1 MTDQP
6 HLLVEKDGHI
16 ATVTM
21 NRPDSKNALSSEL
34 IVRMYD
40 AWVDIN
46 ADDDIRVVILTG
58 AGGDFCA
65 GADLKDMA
73 GGYGETEW
81 TKRAKEDPELPFKA
95 LLRHYQLDKPMI
107 AAVEGYA
114 VAGGTELLQV
124 CDVRVAAEGSTFG
137 LAEVKRAL
145 FPIAGSTVRL
155 PRQIPYAWAM
165 DILLTG
171 DSIDAETALRIGLIS
186 RLAPKGKALETA
198 REVAETI
205 AANGPLSV
213 KAIKASVRAALG
225 LTEAD
230 GLARELEI
238 GLPIFGTKDA
248 QEGPRAF
255 AQKRPPVYTGE

>member
-1 MTDQP
+1 MSDQP
-6 HLLVEKDGHI
+6 HLLVEKDRHVV
-16 ATVTM
+16 TVTM
-21 NRPDSKNALSSEL
+21 NRPENRNALSAEM
-34 IVRMYD
+34 IARMYD
-40 AWVDIN
+40 AWEMIN
-46 ADDDIRVVILTG
+46 GDDEVRVAILTG

-65 GADLKDMA
+65 GADLKAMA
-73 GGYGETEW
+73 GGYGEDEW
-81 TKRAKEDPELPFKA
+81 TRRSKEDPELPFKA
-95 LLRHYQLDKPMI
+95 LLRHYRLEKPMI

-171 DSIDAETALRIGLIS
+171 DFVDAETAYRIGLIS
-186 RLAPKGKALETA
+186 RLTPQGGALAEATK
-198 REVAETI
+198 VAETI

-213 KAIKASVRAALG
+213 KAIKRCVTETIGLPEIDALKV
-225 LTEAD
+225 
-230 GLARELEI
+230 ELEI

-248 QEGPRAF
+248 REGPKAFSEKRA
-255 AQKRPPVYTGE
+255 PNYTGE

>member
-1 MTDQP
+1 MSEQP
-6 HLLVEKDGHI
+6 HLTVDKDGHI

-21 NRPDSKNALSSEL
+21 NRPDQKNALSAEM
-34 IVRMYD
+34 IARMYD
-40 AWVDIN
+40 AWVQIN
-46 ADDDIRVVILTG
+46 EDDDIRVAILTG
-58 AGGDFCA
+58 AGDDFCA

-81 TKRAKEDPELPFKA
+81 TKRAKDDPDLPFKA
-95 LLRHYQLDKPMI
+95 LLRHYDLDKPMI

-171 DSIDAETALRIGLIS
+171 DFIDAETALRIGLVS
-186 RLAPKGKALETA
+186 RLAPAGKALETA
-198 REVAETI
+198 RELAETI
-205 AANGPLSV
+205 ASNGPLSV
-213 KAIKASVRAALG
+213 KAIKRSVREALA
-225 LTEAD
+225 LPEKEA
-230 GLARELEI
+230 LAKELEI

-248 QEGPRAF
+248 REGPKAF
-255 AQKRPPVYTGE
+255 SEKRTPNYTGE

>member
-1 MTDQP
+1 MSDVP
-6 HLLVEKDGHI
+6 HLLVETDGPVV
-16 ATVTM
+16 TLTM
-21 NRPDSKNALSSEL
+21 NRPASKNALSSEM
-34 IVRMYD
+34 IVRLFD
-40 AWVDIN
+40 AWQMIN
-46 ADDDIRVVILTG
+46 GDAEVRVAILTG

-81 TKRAKEDPELPFKA
+81 TARAKADPELPFKA
-95 LLRHYQLDKPMI
+95 LLRHYQLDKPLI

-124 CDVRVAAEGSTFG
+124 CDVRVAAEGATFG

-171 DSIDAETALRIGLIS
+171 DTIDAETALRVGLVS
-186 RLAPKGKALETA
+186 RLAPRGKALEVA
-198 REVAETI
+198 REVAATI

-213 KAIKASVRAALG
+213 RAIKRSVRETLG
-225 LTEAD
+225 MTESD

-248 QEGPRAF
+248 REGPKAF
-255 AQKRPPVYTGE
+255 KEKRPPTYTGE

>member
-1 MTDQP
+1 MSEQP
-6 HLLVEKDGHI
+6 HLLVETDGPI
-16 ATVTM
+16 VTVTL
-21 NRPDSKNALSSEL
+21 NRPERKNALSSEM
-34 IVRMYD
+34 IVRMFD
-40 AWVDIN
+40 AWVMIN
-46 ADDDIRVVILTG
+46 EDPSIRVVILTG

-81 TKRAKEDPELPFKA
+81 TERAKADPELPFKA
-95 LLRHYQLDKPMI
+95 LLRHYTLDKPMVS
-107 AAVEGYA
+107 AVEGFA

-124 CDVRVAAEGSTFG
+124 CDVRVAAEGATFG

-213 KAIKASVRAALG
+213 RAIKRSVRETINLPEAEAL
-225 LTEAD
+225 AK
-230 GLARELEI
+230 ELEI

-248 QEGPRAF
+248 REGPKAF
-255 AQKRPPVYTGE
+255 SDKRPPIYTGE